1 MECRILPYSLK
12 FAKVQSRAAGAGTS
26 SEDGIF
32 VKGFLR
38 SQWMHSDLHRAFEGC
53 GKILSAK
60 VSLDRQHK
68 CKGFGYIQ
76 FETAQQAQKA
86 ISEVSENLIT
96 NP

>member
-1 MECRILPYSLK
+1 
-12 FAKVQSRAAGAGTS
+12 
-26 SEDGIF
+26 
-32 VKGFLR
+32 
-38 SQWMHSDLHRAFEGC
+38 MHSDLHRAFEGC

-86 ISEVSENLIT
+86 ISDVSENLIP